1 MHLFNTTIRNKPI
14 TVAFIP
20 TNSENKYF
28 HVFLLEQYDEDD
40 FSLWT
45 DTMALPTESTEQ
57 YLTDFFNS
65 DLPLNQGGSDRGS
78 KEDIR
83 EVLQD
88 LDILS
93 EEEIKKILKD
103 RL

>member
-1 MHLFNTTIRNKPI
+1 MHSFNTEIKNKPV

-28 HVFLLEQYDEDD
+28 YVLLLEQYGEDD

-45 DTMALPTESTEQ
+45 DTISLPTESIEQ

-65 DLPLNQGGSDRGS
+65 DQPLNQGGSDRGS

-93 EEEIKKILKD
+93 EEEINTIIK
-103 RL
+103 R